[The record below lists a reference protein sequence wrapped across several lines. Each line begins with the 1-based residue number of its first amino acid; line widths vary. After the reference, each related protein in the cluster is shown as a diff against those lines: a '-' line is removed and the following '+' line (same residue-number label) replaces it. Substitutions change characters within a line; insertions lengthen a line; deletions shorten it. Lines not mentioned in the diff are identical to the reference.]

1 MEGNVA
7 GSRREGTGREGGR
20 KKVLRI
26 RMPYS
31 QHLIKSSHL
40 KHVKCSKCITFL
52 KSYFLKN

>member
-1 MEGNVA
+1 MEDSVA

-40 KHVKCSKCITFL
+40 KHVQWEVLT
-52 KSYFLKN
+52 YMW